1 MRLGIRGLLLV
12 VALILFLLSVVVD
25 ANSLDLLG
33 LGLAFLAGALLA
45 GELPL
50 GVGRGRRGL

>member
-12 VALILFLLSVVVD
+12 VAVILFLLSVVVD